1 MATSTFKIYTIQGID
16 YASVIN
22 KYRKLCE
29 QEEQEIDV
37 HSISVYSS
45 DVKHIQTR
53 KPRKPLNDETK
64 ILNKAIFLVHT
75 IAYRQLTNRKDSDGA
90 YLQYSL
96 EE

>member
-1 MATSTFKIYTIQGID
+1 MTTSTFKIYKIQDID
-16 YASVIN
+16 YASVIT
-22 KYRKLCE
+22 KYRELCE
-29 QEEQEIDV
+29 QGEQEIDAN
-37 HSISVYSS
+37 SISVYGS
-45 DVKHIQTR
+45 DVRHIQTR

-64 ILNKAIFLVHT
+64 ILNKAIYFVHT